1 MAVVVVGLVL
11 AGLFVRSIVASSFN
25 NDESVRVARIL
36 VADVLRQQLDEET
49 GLRGYGADRKRILL
63 QPYYKGRVG
72 LPRARSRVARVLE
85 RLRME
90 DALAILQDAALTNRR
105 WLDEVALPLLAPEPG
120 PQSLELRGKKLVDHF
135 RADIASLQMLL
146 ARREASSDAGAQRA
160 ILLVGFFAFGA
171 PAAVTVAALLF
182 TIQQYRL
189 SVRLERERENAEVE
203 RRHSAEIRAA
213 YEAEKRIAE
222 TLQGAFVQNVLPEPA
237 MLRLGATYL
246 PAAEESK
253 IGGDWYDAFELPD
266 GRVLMAIGDVA
277 GHGIDAAVAM
287 NATRQL
293 LMSCAL
299 IDPRP
304 GPVLERV
311 NAELF
316 RNQSPLVTAMAAL
329 VDAGKCEFDYAVAG
343 HPPAVLLEPGRS
355 ARFLEVGSL
364 PLGVLG
370 SAAYR
375 THRVRSVPGALVV
388 LYTDGAIEH
397 SRDVVAGEELLLA
410 AVESAAQAS
419 PANVAA
425 AIRYRIFDDRKA
437 TDDVAILTLRFAERR
452 KGRAA
457 IFEQGSQTTVA
468 AGTKTGHG

>member
-1 MAVVVVGLVL
+1 
-11 AGLFVRSIVASSFN
+11 
-25 NDESVRVARIL
+25 
-36 VADVLRQQLDEET
+36 
-49 GLRGYGADRKRILL
+49 
-63 QPYYKGRVG
+63 
-72 LPRARSRVARVLE
+72 
-85 RLRME
+85 
-90 DALAILQDAALTNRR
+90 
-105 WLDEVALPLLAPEPG
+105 
-120 PQSLELRGKKLVDHF
+120 
-135 RADIASLQMLL
+135 
-146 ARREASSDAGAQRA
+146 
-160 ILLVGFFAFGA
+160 
-171 PAAVTVAALLF
+171 
-182 TIQQYRL
+182 
-189 SVRLERERENAEVE
+189 
-203 RRHSAEIRAA
+203 
-213 YEAEKRIAE
+213 
-222 TLQGAFVQNVLPEPA
+222 

-266 GRVLMAIGDVA
+266 GRVLLAIGDVA